1 MAEYNGK
8 QAFTIP
14 RHIRLKDGVNIQQ
27 ISANKTL
34 TYKDSMLQRLDAQVI
49 SLDVIL
55 PIEKNGGVFV
65 INCQGQSI
73 TVKDGDGVTVK
84 ALSVGEGALFACD
97 GTEWKQF
104 I

>member
-27 ISANKTL
+27 ISVNKTL
-34 TYKDSMLQRLDAQVI
+34 TYKDSMLQRLDAQTT

-65 INCQGQSI
+65 INCQGQSF
-73 TVKDGDGVTVK
+73 TVKDGAGVTVK
-84 ALSVGEGALFACD
+84 TLSVGEGALFACD

>member
-27 ISANKTL
+27 ISVNKTL
-34 TYKDSMLQRLDAQVI
+34 TYKDSMLQRLDAQTT

-65 INCQGQSI
+65 INCQGQAI
-73 TVKDGDGVTVK
+73 TVKDGSGTTIK

>member
-27 ISANKTL
+27 ISENKTL
-34 TYKDSMLQRLDAQVI
+34 TYKDSMLQRLDAQTT

-65 INCQGQSI
+65 INCQGQSF
-73 TVKDGDGVTVK
+73 TVKDGAGVTVK